1 MSLIEQIKSYY
12 PELTDADFFPFT
24 GTIALQNDSDGLG
37 DYIKVWAHPTLA
49 HPPFGYD
56 PHAPKAENE

>member
-1 MSLIEQIKSYY
+1 MSLYQQIVDYY
-12 PELTDADFFPFT
+12 PQITSADFSN
-24 GTIALQNDSDGLG
+24 GRIVLQNDSDGMG
-37 DYIKVWAHPTLA
+37 DYIKVWAHPTLP